1 VRLPL
6 HRCLPKLLVGEFQ
19 LPRRS
24 RSFGPQ
30 ETDEVRIPPK
40 SKVAQGQLQAGDDPL
55 QEVYLLLGLKLTGV
69 TLAQEQAISPH
80 IPSLFAALSH
90 EGMVE
95 LAAGLPSGVLGGDPC
110 TDGHKE
116 YLPCR

>member
-1 VRLPL
+1 
-6 HRCLPKLLVGEFQ
+6 LVGEFQ
-19 LPRRS
+19 LSRRA
-24 RSFGPQ
+24 RSPGPQ
-30 ETDEVRIPPK
+30 ETHEDPVSTK
-40 SKVAQGQLQAGDDPL
+40 SKVAQGQLQAGDDPP
-55 QEVYLLLGLKLTGV
+55 QEVYALLGFELTGV
-69 TLAQEQAISPH
+69 ALAQEQAISPH